1 LQSGERDAVQRD
13 KMVAVRR
20 RVFYSGRVQ
29 GVGFRFTSVHVSR
42 RFDVAGFVRNL
53 PDGRVEIVVEGQ
65 TDQVDRFLVD
75 VVSAMEGAIVEVDSH
90 ESVSTGEFAS
100 FEVRH

>member
-1 LQSGERDAVQRD
+1 MLPDVRDAVQGD
-13 KMVAVRR
+13 KMLAVRR

-29 GVGFRFTSVHVSR
+29 GVGFRFTTVHVSR
-42 RFDVAGFVRNL
+42 QFDVTGFVRNL
-53 PDGRVEIVVEGQ
+53 PDGRVEMVVEGQ

-75 VVSAMEGAIVEVDSH
+75 VVSAMEGAIVDVDSH
-90 ESVSTGEFAS
+90 ELEPTGEFAS